1 MAMSRET
8 RKYKALSILFLSLS
22 ILILVAPIAYF
33 SIQGFIQGETTEKFT
48 LGITFVI
55 ACILFVINILFKFH
69 IKSTIWILV
78 LGIYF
83 CLDNILPMIFMLAIG
98 NILDEFVFTP
108 LYKRY
113 KNKATINKEIDK
125 RIG

>member
-1 MAMSRET
+1 MSRET
-8 RKYKALSILFLSLS
+8 RKYKALSILFLALS
-22 ILILVAPIAYF
+22 ILVLVAPLAYY

-69 IKSTIWILV
+69 IRSTIWIIV
-78 LGIYF
+78 IGVYF
-83 CLDNILPMIFMLAIG
+83 CLDNILPLILVLAVG

-108 LYKRY
+108 LHKRY
-113 KNKATINKEIDK
+113 KNKAIINKEIDK

>member
-1 MAMSRET
+1 MSRET
-8 RKYKALSILFLSLS
+8 RKYKALSILFLALS
-22 ILILVAPIAYF
+22 ILILVAPLAYY

-69 IKSTIWILV
+69 IRSTIWIIV
-78 LGIYF
+78 IGVYF
-83 CLDNILPMIFMLAIG
+83 CIDNILPLILVLAVG

-108 LYKRY
+108 LHKRY
-113 KNKATINKEIDK
+113 KNKAIINKEIDK

>member
-1 MAMSRET
+1 MSRET
-8 RKYKALSILFLSLS
+8 RKYKALSILFLALS
-22 ILILVAPIAYF
+22 ILVLVAPLAYY

-69 IKSTIWILV
+69 IRSTIWIIV
-78 LGIYF
+78 IGVYF
-83 CLDNILPMIFMLAIG
+83 CIDNILPMILVLAVG

-108 LYKRY
+108 LHKRY
-113 KNKATINKEIDK
+113 KNKAIINKEIDK

>member
-1 MAMSRET
+1 MSKVT
-8 RKYKALSILFLSLS
+8 RKYKALSTLFLALS
-22 ILILVAPIAYF
+22 ILVLVAPLAYF

-69 IKSTIWILV
+69 IRSTIWIIV
-78 LGIYF
+78 IGVYF
-83 CLDNILPMIFMLAIG
+83 CLDNILPLILVMAVG

-108 LYKRY
+108 LHKHF
-113 KNKATINKEIDK
+113 KNKAIINKEIDK

>member
-1 MAMSRET
+1 MSRET
-8 RKYKALSILFLSLS
+8 RKYKALSTLFLALS
-22 ILILVAPIAYF
+22 ILIMVAPLAYY
-33 SIQGFIQGETTEKFT
+33 SIQGFIQGETTDKFT

-55 ACILFVINILFKFH
+55 ACILFTINIMFKFH

-108 LYKRY
+108 LHKHF
-113 KNKATINKEIDK
+113 KSKAIINKEIDK

>member
-1 MAMSRET
+1 MSRET
-8 RKYKALSILFLSLS
+8 RKYKALSILFLALS
-22 ILILVAPIAYF
+22 ILVLVAPLAYY

-69 IKSTIWILV
+69 IRSTIWIIV
-78 LGIYF
+78 IGVYF
-83 CLDNILPMIFMLAIG
+83 CIDNILPLILVLAVG

-108 LYKRY
+108 LHKRF
-113 KNKATINKEIDK
+113 KNKAIINKEIDK

>member
-8 RKYKALSILFLSLS
+8 RKYKALSILFLALS
-22 ILILVAPIAYF
+22 ILVLVAPLAYY
-33 SIQGFIQGETTEKFT
+33 SIQGFIQGEATEKFT

-69 IKSTIWILV
+69 IRSTIWIV
-78 LGIYF
+78 VIGVYF
-83 CLDNILPMIFMLAIG
+83 CIDNILPMILVLAVG

-108 LYKRY
+108 LHKRF
-113 KNKATINKEIDK
+113 KNKAIINKEIDK

>member
-1 MAMSRET
+1 MSRET
-8 RKYKALSILFLSLS
+8 RKYKALSTLFLALS
-22 ILILVAPIAYF
+22 ILLMVAPIAYY

-55 ACILFVINILFKFH
+55 ACILFVINIMFKFH

-83 CLDNILPMIFMLAIG
+83 CLDNILPMIFILAIG

-108 LYKRY
+108 LHKHF
-113 KNKATINKEIDK
+113 KNKAIINKEIDK

>member
-1 MAMSRET
+1 MSRET
-8 RKYKALSILFLSLS
+8 RKYRTLSILFLSLS
-22 ILILVAPIAYF
+22 ILVLVAPLAYY

-55 ACILFVINILFKFH
+55 ASILFTINILFKFH
-69 IKSTIWILV
+69 IKSTIWIIV
-78 LGIYF
+78 MGVYF
-83 CLDNILPMIFMLAIG
+83 CLDNILPLILVMAVG

-108 LYKRY
+108 LHKHY

>member
-1 MAMSRET
+1 MSRET
-8 RKYKALSILFLSLS
+8 RKYKALSTLFLALS
-22 ILILVAPIAYF
+22 ILLLVAPLAYY
-33 SIQGFIQGETTEKFT
+33 SIQGFIEGETTDKFT

-55 ACILFVINILFKFH
+55 ACILFTINIMFKFH
-69 IKSTIWILV
+69 IKSTIWIIV

-83 CLDNILPMIFMLAIG
+83 CLDNILPMIFMVAIG

-108 LYKRY
+108 LHKHF
-113 KNKATINKEIDK
+113 KSKAMINKEIDK

>member
-1 MAMSRET
+1 MSKET
-8 RKYKALSILFLSLS
+8 RKYKALSILFLALS
-22 ILILVAPIAYF
+22 ILLLVAPLAYY
-33 SIQGFIQGETTEKFT
+33 SIQGFIEGETTDKFT

-55 ACILFVINILFKFH
+55 ACILFVINIMFKFH
-69 IKSTIWILV
+69 IKSTIWIIV

-83 CLDNILPMIFMLAIG
+83 CLDNILPMIFMVAIG

-108 LYKRY
+108 LHNHY
-113 KNKATINKEIDK
+113 KNKAIINKEIDK

>member
-1 MAMSRET
+1 MSKET
-8 RKYKALSILFLSLS
+8 RKYKALSILFLALS
-22 ILILVAPIAYF
+22 ILLLVAPLAYY
-33 SIQGFIQGETTEKFT
+33 SIQGFIEGETTDKFT

-55 ACILFVINILFKFH
+55 ACILFVINVMFKFH
-69 IKSTIWILV
+69 IKSTIWVLV
-78 LGIYF
+78 LGVYF

-108 LYKRY
+108 LHKHF
-113 KNKATINKEIDK
+113 KNKAIINKEIDK

>member
-1 MAMSRET
+1 MSRET
-8 RKYKALSILFLSLS
+8 RKYKALSILFLALS
-22 ILILVAPIAYF
+22 ILVLVAPLAYY

-69 IKSTIWILV
+69 IRSTIWIIV
-78 LGIYF
+78 IGVYF
-83 CLDNILPMIFMLAIG
+83 CIDNILPLILVLAVG

-108 LYKRY
+108 LHKRY
-113 KNKATINKEIDK
+113 KNKAIINKEIDK

>member
-1 MAMSRET
+1 MSRET
-8 RKYKALSILFLSLS
+8 RKYKALSTLFLALS
-22 ILILVAPIAYF
+22 ILLLVAPLAYY
-33 SIQGFIQGETTEKFT
+33 SIQGFIEGETTDKFT

-55 ACILFVINILFKFH
+55 ACILFVINVMFKFH

-78 LGIYF
+78 LGVYF

-108 LYKRY
+108 LHKHF
-113 KNKATINKEIDK
+113 KNKAIINKEIDK